1 MTVLNSITHCAKFQA
16 FQSVEKNGDNTATA
30 TELKSEP
37 IVRSDSSK
45 VMESDAVSDAADL
58 VQATSLEED
67 STKHAKGATTTKES
81 TEHAEATTSKPE
93 DMVVQVVSIILCL
106 SPFD

>member
-1 MTVLNSITHCAKFQA
+1 MTVLNSITHYAKFQA
-16 FQSVEKNGDNTATA
+16 FQSVEKNGDHTA

-37 IVRSDSSK
+37 IVKSDSSE

-58 VQATSLEED
+58 VQAASLVEGD
-67 STKHAKGATTTKES
+67 STKNAKGATTV
-81 TEHAEATTSKPE
+81 KPE
-93 DMVVQVVSIILCL
+93 AKVVVSIIFCL